1 MAQYSIIHITA
12 RQVEAAGYS
21 GSRGGAVHGA
31 HYAIYEDG
39 KGFVS
44 LDGGKTVYMLVGKT
58 GRKAMEDI
66 LKSGGFV
73 GQVDYRECI

>member
-1 MAQYSIIHITA
+1 MAQYSIKHFTA
-12 RQVEAAGYS
+12 RQVEDAGYT
-21 GSRGGAVHGA
+21 GSQGGAIRGA
-31 HYAIYEDG
+31 HYAIYEEG

-44 LDGGKTVYMLVGKT
+44 LDGGRTVYMLVGKT

>member
-1 MAQYSIIHITA
+1 MAQYSIRHFTA
-12 RQVEAAGYS
+12 KQVNAAGYS
-21 GSRGGAVHGA
+21 GSCGGAVHGA
-31 HYAIYEDG
+31 HYAIYKEG

-58 GRKAMEDI
+58 GRKAMENI

-73 GQVDYRECI
+73 GQVDYRQNI